1 MLWETRLQQPGVP
14 RLKTWSQ
21 FLCTQNKPSFET
33 RHFYSGSNDGVRITN
48 AQQTNP
54 TEFQFTSPLTRPIP
68 FFMIKFLRR
77 ALKSF
82 LGCNKEVIDLGS
94 FYPCEA
100 EAVAESWTNLR
111 SRKGQLDLE
120 KVYQWCLSSAC
131 SVKASSHRTAKPP
144 RTVLLILY
152 LVVFERRETFLAHV
166 LRKELSWAHPGGL
179 PSTARA
185 DRNYWSSQTLAQ

>member
-14 RLKTWSQ
+14 RLETWSQ

-82 LGCNKEVIDLGS
+82 LGRNKEVIDVGS
-94 FYPCEA
+94 FHPCEA
-100 EAVAESWTNLR
+100 EAVAESWANLF

-131 SVKASSHRTAKPP
+131 GVKASSHLTAKTSAHGAPSPLPCSIWEERDIFGP
-144 RTVLLILY
+144 RA
-152 LVVFERRETFLAHV
+152 E
-166 LRKELSWAHPGGL
+166 K
-179 PSTARA
+179 RA
-185 DRNYWSSQTLAQ
+185 